1 MDLSQCDTAY
11 LREAVDRYDSK
22 IAGMLPGPAR
32 DWESRQRGILATE
45 IERREQSGRAWMDAA
60 ESNRTGGRSE

>member
-11 LREAVDRYDSK
+11 LQEAVGRYDSK

-32 DWESRQRGILATE
+32 DWESRQRGILAHRDRTSRAGRKGMDGYGGVE
-45 IERREQSGRAWMDAA
+45 PNRRA
-60 ESNRTGGRSE
+60 